1 MAAVI
6 PEAAGAVTEGTGA
19 VRGASAAGRA
29 RAGRAESIAQ
39 GIPQRGKR
47 AGRNLARARVPG
59 NRNYQPVILAE
70 FLLAVLVVALAPIA
84 KGGTDTAKSKGGGSP
99 YDTNSLKQILVIGV
113 VYFVLALASS
123 GKRAGRFSAWFGG
136 LVLVAIGVQQTV
148 NGGFLAVIRMFL
160 PGTGEGL
167 GTFPAGG
174 GPSGALPPLDINAGN
189 FSPGALAQGV
199 QTAPGN
205 PTDIFPTIQPG
216 GAITPPLTDSGST
229 HVTIINPPPG
239 GTGTTEGPTGV
250 A

>member
-19 VRGASAAGRA
+19 VRGASAAGRSRA
-29 RAGRAESIAQ
+29 SSRAESAVQGLPQRGRRAGR
-39 GIPQRGKR
+39 G
-47 AGRNLARARVPG
+47 LARARVPG

-84 KGGTDTAKSKGGGSP
+84 KGGTDTAKTKGGGSP

-113 VYFVLALASS
+113 VYFLLALASS
-123 GKRAGRFSAWFGG
+123 GKRLGRFSAWFGG

-148 NGGFLAVIRMFL
+148 DGGFAAVIKMFL
-160 PGTGEGL
+160 PGSGEGL

-174 GPSGALPPLDINAGN
+174 GPSGALPPLDINSSQ

-199 QTAPGN
+199 QAAPGN
-205 PTDIFPTIQPG
+205 PTDAFPTIQPG
-216 GAITPPLTDSGST
+216 GAVTPSLTDSGNMT
-229 HVTIINPPPG
+229 VTRINPPPG
-239 GTGTTEGPTGV
+239 GTGTTTTGPT